1 MTKKDILK
9 KYKMTEQEFYKKF
22 PTQESFQKFEMGG
35 ELNNIETSNST
46 QYAPDADFFNSPDY
60 PASSSNSSVATGGP
74 TTIKQKPAITV
85 SDPNDPRL
93 KSYQDSLSL
102 NQNYFKGIEGLKR
115 DLAEDGRK
123 LNRTGSIPFNIYEN
137 RSLYDSDKIKPASI
151 VQFGSDGVDYAWGFP
166 YYVPPM
172 QPYNLK
178 PKAEVNTTPQ
188 KPVEARVK
196 RNFDKMPI
204 LPFRG
209 TEVSKSQLEPNLQAR
224 EVPQMKTSNIKDS
237 NVYTASKMLGKL
249 GKSTGYTNKGMNQGR
264 EENTEFRMGGS
275 LFTKQKYNTGGPVI
289 PDVTVP
295 TDVTTPVAATVAS
308 SPSQAAMNADNA
320 ATSVT
325 TSDSANE
332 KQKFKF
338 SYSDLSKLGI
348 GQQAQQQAPQQAGS
362 DPNAPVK
369 KSTGKTIGGIA
380 GGIAGIAL
388 APFTAGISTVVGP
401 ALGSMIGGGIDNA
414 QYKNKTEDYNA
425 IKSSQ
430 QNAMTSN
437 INGNFAQKQFAAGGE
452 IGELFT
458 DFKGNTHANG
468 GTTFPGTNIE
478 VEKNETKAKL
488 PDGRKVIFTNSPDIP
503 YKGKRTYAQEH
514 RSIEKTHFRTNDLV
528 DSNTKKRLIPKLFED
543 QEMKKEQ
550 MQAMMLTNLKNDYM
564 MYGGKLKMAPGGTVP
579 ANTKDFQDWMDVNQ
593 PTWYQGAK
601 FSQSPDYKGYYGTYG
616 TNTQKAYKNFGND
629 YEIMIGD
636 QQRRKDLD
644 LKPMPRMG
652 VSKPDNLNPKINDKM
667 LDVPDFYHSPG
678 KSRPTVYDGPSYAN
692 LAVQGIGDAYN
703 IAQGLKGGDDV
714 NFDRMNTKYQFAD
727 PRGAMAAANKGLT
740 SAYNAAKNATRNTT
754 TSAGEYLAN
763 MGHITSKENA
773 DRTAAM
779 IGIKGQYDAANTQGL
794 NQSNLMKDEYNA
806 KIQMAES
813 VARQQEQDAARNS
826 LSTGLSGLGAKVGG
840 FNSAKSSWNNQNDLL
855 SLMRGK
861 GFYPIEGKDGKM
873 MWRKDGVNVPYEVG
887 IESAFG

>member
-22 PTQESFQKFEMGG
+22 PTQEAFQKFEMGG

-46 QYAPDADFFNSPDY
+46 QYAPDADFFNSPDS

-102 NQNYFKGIEGLKR
+102 NQGYFKDVNKLKAE
-115 DLAEDGRK
+115 LAEDGRK
-123 LNRTGSIPFNIYEN
+123 LNRMGSMPLNIYEG
-137 RSLYDSDKIKPASI
+137 RSLYDSDKIKPASM
-151 VQFGSDGVDYAWGFP
+151 VNFGADDIPYSWSFP
-166 YYVPPM
+166 YYVPPV

-196 RNFDKMPI
+196 RKFDKMPI

-237 NVYTASKMLGKL
+237 NVYTASKMLGIQ

-275 LFTKQKYNTGGPVI
+275 LFHKQRFLPGGVTPLPV
-289 PDVTVP
+289 DVPASLTAPVP
-295 TDVTTPVAATVAS
+295 TFTPGASAPAA
-308 SPSQAAMNADNA
+308 PAAAPGG
-320 ATSVT
+320 
-325 TSDSANE
+325 
-332 KQKFKF
+332 FKLPN
-338 SYSDLSKLGI
+338 LSGLG
-348 GQQAQQQAPQQAGS
+348 GGQQAPQQAES

-458 DFKGNTHANG
+458 DFKGNTHEDG

-478 VEKNETKAKL
+478 VEKRETKAKL

-514 RSIEKTHFRTNDLV
+514 RSIEKKYFRTDLV

-550 MQAMMLTNLKNDYM
+550 MQAMMLTDLKNDYM

-593 PTWYQGAK
+593 PTWYKGSK
-601 FSQSPDYKGYYGTYG
+601 FSENPDYKGYYGTYG
-616 TNTQKAYKNFGND
+616 TYTQNAYKNFGND

-678 KSRPTVYDGPSYAN
+678 KSKPKVYDGPSYAN
-692 LAVQGIGDAYN
+692 LAAQSLGDAYN

-727 PRGAMAAANKGLT
+727 PRGAMTAANKGLT

-763 MGHITSKENA
+763 MGNITSKEGA
-773 DRTAAM
+773 DRAAAM

-887 IESAFG
+887 IKSAFETE